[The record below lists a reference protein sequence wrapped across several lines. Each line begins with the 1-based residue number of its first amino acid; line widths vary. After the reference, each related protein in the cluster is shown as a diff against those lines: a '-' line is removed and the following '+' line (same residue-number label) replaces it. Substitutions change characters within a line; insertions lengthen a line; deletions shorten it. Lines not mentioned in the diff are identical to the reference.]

1 MPNQRQTTQQAKFTS
16 SSFEKKKKKIESQG
30 KNQIKAIE
38 DHGKQFIESDELMK
52 KNFNIDRDSILL
64 EEQKI
69 IFNEPAEEIS
79 SEFKNLEK
87 KN

>member
-1 MPNQRQTTQQAKFTS
+1 M
-16 SSFEKKKKKIESQG
+16 KKI
-30 KNQIKAIE
+30 
-38 DHGKQFIESDELMK
+38 
-52 KNFNIDRDSILL
+52 FNIDRDSILL

-87 KN
+87 KKLTLII